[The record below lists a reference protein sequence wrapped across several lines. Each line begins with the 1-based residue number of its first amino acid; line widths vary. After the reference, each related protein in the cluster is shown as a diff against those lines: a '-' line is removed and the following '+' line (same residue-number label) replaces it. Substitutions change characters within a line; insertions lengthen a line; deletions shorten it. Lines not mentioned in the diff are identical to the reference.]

1 MNFIL
6 PYLLLILQYEE
17 TGNNL
22 YRILVIVSL
31 FSNHCSANP
40 PQTSNPPQ
48 TPIRKTLIDMKDE
61 KNADFNKIYW

>member
-31 FSNHCSANP
+31 INVF
-40 PQTSNPPQ
+40 
-48 TPIRKTLIDMKDE
+48 LIGVCGGFE
-61 KNADFNKIYW
+61 VCGGFAEQ